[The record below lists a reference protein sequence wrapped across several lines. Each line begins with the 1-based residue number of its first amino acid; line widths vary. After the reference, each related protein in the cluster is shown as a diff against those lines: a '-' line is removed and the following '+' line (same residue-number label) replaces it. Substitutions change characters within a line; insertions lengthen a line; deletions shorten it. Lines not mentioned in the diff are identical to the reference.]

1 MVNPTTFV
9 EISGFGLTFPHLEM
23 LIRNGNERLSPMT
36 ESSSIP
42 PPLANQPPPP
52 VRAKTSG
59 CLIAALVAGGITL
72 FGILVAAVLLVV
84 FVEKFANVVS
94 QATETTPAK
103 KPSEEHLSG
112 PAFAT
117 DKIAVIDI
125 KGVIMNAQTGGFG
138 GGGIANAGS
147 ICEMLKAAS
156 KDSHVKAVILD
167 MDTPGGEVTAS
178 DEIHH
183 AVQEL
188 RDEGT
193 PVITCMHSLGA
204 SGGYYVA
211 AGTDYII
218 ANRHTFT
225 GSVGVIMSGY
235 NYADLMGKVGLKATV
250 YKSGAMKDMLS
261 GSRAATPQEEE
272 YANRLIRQTFL
283 GFVRIVADGRK
294 EFKGNEETVLK
305 SEFADGRVVT
315 GDDALRLKLVDQ
327 LGYFQDA
334 VEKACSLAGVTSPK
348 VIRLHRSMSLADILF
363 SAKAD
368 LKLNVVAPFAGPA
381 VTLNPGQA
389 YYILP
394 AYVP

>member
-1 MVNPTTFV
+1 MTD
-9 EISGFGLTFPHLEM
+9 
-23 LIRNGNERLSPMT
+23 SPA
-36 ESSSIP
+36 IP
-42 PPLANQPPPP
+42 PPPANPPAPP
-52 VRAKTSG
+52 LPRTKRSG
-59 CLIAALVAGGITL
+59 CLIAALIAGGLML
-72 FGILVAAVLLVV
+72 FGIMVAAILLVV
-84 FVEKFANVVS
+84 FVGKFEKAVS
-94 QATETTPAK
+94 LATETTPAK

-112 PAFAT
+112 PASAP

-125 KGVIMNAQTGGFG
+125 KGVILNAQPGGFG
-138 GGGIANAGS
+138 GGSGIANAGV
-147 ICEMLKAAS
+147 ICEMLRAAGR
-156 KDSHVKAVILD
+156 DPRVKAVILD

-188 RDEGT
+188 RDDDT
-193 PVITCMHSLGA
+193 PVVTCMHSLGA

-235 NYADLMGKVGLKATV
+235 NYAELMGKVGLKATV
-250 YKSGAMKDMLS
+250 YKSGALKDMLS
-261 GSRAATPQEEE
+261 GSRPATPQEEE

-283 GFVRIVADGRK
+283 GFVRIVAEGRK
-294 EFKGNEETVLK
+294 AFKSDTNAVLNA
-305 SEFADGRVVT
+305 EFADGRVVT
-315 GDDALRLKLVDQ
+315 GEDALRLKLVDR
-327 LGYFQDA
+327 LGYFDDA
-334 VEKACSLAGVTSPK
+334 VKKAGELAGISSPK

-368 LKLNVVAPFAGPA
+368 LKLNVAAPFAAPA
-381 VTLNPGQA
+381 VTLSPGQA

-394 AYVP
+394 AYAP